1 MTGHLGSLEVR
12 INHPSGGKELK
23 FNPASPR
30 EKQAMEMTECGK
42 GGKP

>member
-1 MTGHLGSLEVR
+1 MTGQLGSLEVR
-12 INHPSGGKELK
+12 INHPSGGKEPK

-30 EKQAMEMTECGK
+30 EKQAKEMTAYGK